1 MTLCDNVA
9 GLSRLPASIAF
20 NPNTTTEVTTE
31 CISQFRYEA
40 TVSPSSVTS
49 QDYTFKVPDWPGY
62 YEQEADNL
70 NGQWAQYEMQLEEKK
85 RISNNIWKR

>member
-1 MTLCDNVA
+1 IFFFDRFSPEGADQKMTLCDNVA

-62 YEQEADNL
+62 YEQEAD
-70 NGQWAQYEMQLEEKK
+70 
-85 RISNNIWKR
+85 